1 MVLFVEKGNELFEV
15 LLCELRHEVI
25 GKFGEMVTRGI
36 FPTTVEQILD
46 IEGHI
51 KIVREK
57 LEPIPKTVTVI
68 VYVTGCQPLLQSFY
82 VWLNNAYVSLF
93 CRELF
98 WHITI
103 DPEKI
108 TGIFAQIM
116 VMKYTFRNLQADFG
130 SSPGVVPNHSP
141 STILEIPSG
150 RDVLAFHPII

>member
-1 MVLFVEKGNELFEV
+1 MVLFVEKGNELFFEV
-15 LLCELRHEVI
+15 LLCERRHKVI

-82 VWLNNAYVSLF
+82 VWLNNAS
-93 CRELF
+93 R
-98 WHITI
+98 
-103 DPEKI
+103 
-108 TGIFAQIM
+108 Q
-116 VMKYTFRNLQADFG
+116 
-130 SSPGVVPNHSP
+130 S
-141 STILEIPSG
+141 ILPRIILAHYDRPRKDYRYYCANNGNEIY
-150 RDVLAFHPII
+150 F